1 MLERKNPSSGLGLGF
16 FIILIAQERS
26 TSFSCLSQVLFRLQS
41 LFLDLGK
48 TDDGVVYCISLSN
61 TRKIDVENLTTCHV
75 VLYVN

>member
-1 MLERKNPSSGLGLGF
+1 MLERRNPFSGLGF
-16 FIILIAQERS
+16 YIVLIAQERS
-26 TSFSCLSQVLFRLQS
+26 TSFSCLSQVFFRLQS